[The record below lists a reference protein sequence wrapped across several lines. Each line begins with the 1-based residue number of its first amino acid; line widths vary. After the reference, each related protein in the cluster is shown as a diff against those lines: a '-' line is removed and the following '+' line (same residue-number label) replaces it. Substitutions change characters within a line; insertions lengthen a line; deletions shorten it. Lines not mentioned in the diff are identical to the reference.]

1 MNFNPSVRGP
11 DVSFHQDAPTT
22 PQQIDFAKM
31 KAAGASFVIIRA
43 GQNAWADPDLSYN
56 LLEARK
62 AGLPVGVYFFY
73 DSRVSP
79 ESQADLFL
87 SLTRGIPLELG
98 MWLDLEENYG
108 GSYRGWQNWK
118 KCLMRLRASGQDVGV
133 YTAPAYW
140 MRNRPTGSAD
150 LAYFKSFPLWIAHYD
165 VSAPIIPSPW
175 DYAILWQM
183 GTPAAGLE
191 YGAESLEI
199 DMNYWY
205 GSPES
210 FRAYFGLG
218 IDEPEEPGE
227 PTMARYEA
235 TALGDNTR
243 LRSTHDTTW
252 AYIGNYPRGTKFH
265 GDEVWTATA
274 TTSTSTG
281 TIINQQGDEWLRV
294 TDVSGALASGWVAIK
309 HKGLDICTLTETN
322 PPTEPPTEPAEY
334 VADFDVTLT
343 APDGK
348 RYAGTVQGLTL
359 REVL

>member
-1 MNFNPSVRGP
+1 MTFNPSVRGP

-108 GSYRGWQNWK
+108 GTYRGWQNWK
-118 KCLMRLRASGQDVGV
+118 KCLMRLRASGQDVGI

-140 MRNRPTGSAD
+140 VLNRPANTIEWD
-150 LAYFKSFPLWIAHYD
+150 YFKSFPLWIAHYD
-165 VSAPIIPSPW
+165 VSAPLIPRPW
-175 DYAILWQM
+175 DYAILWQI
-183 GTPAAGLE
+183 GTPSVGIE
-191 YGAESLEI
+191 YGAESIEL

-218 IDEPEEPGE
+218 TTQPPTEPGE
-227 PTMARYEA
+227 IIMARYEA
-235 TALGDNTR
+235 TSIYSMSLRPDHSTANTKIGTIAAQSRMQGD
-243 LRSTHDTTW
+243 LLW
-252 AYIGNYPRGTKFH
+252 
-265 GDEVWTATA
+265 DEVL
-274 TTSTSTG
+274 G
-281 TIINQQGDEWLRV
+281 EKWLYV
-294 TDVSGALASGWVAIK
+294 LSVNGVSMTQPGWVAIVSASRVYCA
-309 HKGLDICTLTETN
+309 LTDIQPPVE
-322 PPTEPPTEPAEY
+322 PTEPDY
-334 VADFDVTLT
+334 IVAHWANGVTKKYI
-343 APDGK
+343 P
-348 RYAGTVQGLTL
+348 
-359 REVL
+359 E

>member
-1 MNFNPSVRGP
+1 MTFNPSVRGP

-31 KAAGASFVIIRA
+31 RAAGASFVIIRA

-118 KCLMRLRASGQDVGV
+118 KCLMRLKGSGQDVGI

-140 MRNRPTGSAD
+140 VLNRPTNTIEWD
-150 LAYFKSFPLWIAHYD
+150 YFKSFPLWIAHYG
-165 VSAPIIPSPW
+165 VSAPLIPRPW
-175 DYAILWQM
+175 DYAILWQI
-183 GTPAAGLE
+183 GTPSVGLE
-191 YGAESLEI
+191 YGAESIEL

-218 IDEPEEPGE
+218 
-227 PTMARYEA
+227 A
-235 TALGDNTR
+235 T
-243 LRSTHDTTW
+243 
-252 AYIGNYPRGTKFH
+252 
-265 GDEVWTATA
+265 
-274 TTSTSTG
+274 
-281 TIINQQGDEWLRV
+281 Q
-294 TDVSGALASGWVAIK
+294 
-309 HKGLDICTLTETN
+309 
-322 PPTEPPTEPAEY
+322 PPTEPPTEGETMTVYKGTVTATATLQVRNGPGTNYADVGDLHYGDKVEASEVIGGWWKLTRITRADASTTMVLSNGTSFAFSNNGAYIRTDAVIAEPPA
-334 VADFDVTLT
+334 VTLKHT
-343 APDGK
+343 IKVYSDGSIQVDD
-348 RYAGTVQGLTL
+348 AAVIP
-359 REVL
+359 